1 MGFLL
6 CPYLKYPKW
15 LLDAVQFKPLL
26 GQAYGLDPRGHILR
40 GSGDGKRLTVREKYI
55 IKYSSSQQNYI
66 LDF

>member
-26 GQAYGLDPRGHILR
+26 GQAYGLDPGGHILR
-40 GSGDGKRLTVREKYI
+40 GSGDGKRLTV
-55 IKYSSSQQNYI
+55 
-66 LDF
+66 